1 MKRFITVIMPLILTM
16 FVQTTRT
23 SMGGR
28 NEMTDPED
36 EGDLKNSSLRS
47 LSAQERFQLAKQA
60 EKRYLLI

>member
-1 MKRFITVIMPLILTM
+1 
-16 FVQTTRT
+16 
-23 SMGGR
+23 MGGR